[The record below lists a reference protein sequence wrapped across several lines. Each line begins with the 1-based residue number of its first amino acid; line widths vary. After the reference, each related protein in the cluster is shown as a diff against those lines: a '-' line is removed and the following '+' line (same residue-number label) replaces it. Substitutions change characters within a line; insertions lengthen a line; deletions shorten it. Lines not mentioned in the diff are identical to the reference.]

1 MFLKISMLSNYFFII
16 ENSLIGTENVIVV
29 SLNFTFPLRYYFL
42 TSFNGNGLSA
52 INHESEYAWN
62 ADNK

>member
-1 MFLKISMLSNYFFII
+1 MPSNYFFII

-52 INHESEYAWN
+52 INHESEYA
-62 ADNK
+62 

>member
-1 MFLKISMLSNYFFII
+1 MLSNYFFII

-42 TSFNGNGLSA
+42 T
-52 INHESEYAWN
+52 
-62 ADNK
+62 